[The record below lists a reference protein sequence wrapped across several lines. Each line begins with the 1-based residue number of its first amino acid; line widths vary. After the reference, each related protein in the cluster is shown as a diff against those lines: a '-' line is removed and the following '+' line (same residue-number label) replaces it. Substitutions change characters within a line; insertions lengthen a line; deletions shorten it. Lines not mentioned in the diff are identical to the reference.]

1 MKINLDSPTDDGQ
14 IQILPLIDVIF
25 CILTF
30 FILAVVQTERPQA
43 VNVDLPQAKTGTVQA
58 PDRLIV
64 TLRPGGQLLIGQE
77 QVADRTALLDRAKT
91 YLAQRPDGLLVLNA
105 SQSAMYSDVIGLL
118 DSLREVG
125 GARRVALATAPKI
138 ETTPTP
144 NPYLP
149 NPYSPNPSPNP
160 YGTPGGLPGSQSP
173 GGLPGSN
180 PSGLPNYGSPGSSP
194 LLYPDSTLGIPGN
207 SPSPGL
213 PPNSVSP
220 GTGNPNLGTP
230 NPTGT
235 SPSNTGVGQQD
246 FNSKTI
252 RLTPSN
258 PPNPQPTR

>member
-1 MKINLDSPTDDGQ
+1 MKINLDNPTDDGQ

-64 TLRPGGQLLIGQE
+64 TLRPGGQLLVGQE
-77 QVADRTALLDRAKT
+77 EVADRTALLDRAKT
-91 YLAQRPDGLLVLNA
+91 YLAQRPDGLLVVNA
-105 SQSAMYSDVIGLL
+105 SQSAMYSDVISLL

-149 NPYSPNPSPNP
+149 NPYSNP
-160 YGTPGGLPGSQSP
+160 YGTPGGFPGSQSP
-173 GGLPGSN
+173 GGFPGSN
-180 PSGLPNYGSPGSSP
+180 PSGLPNYGSPGSNSP
-194 LLYPDSTLGIPGN
+194 LYPDSNLGIPGS

-213 PPNSVSP
+213 TPNSIIP
-220 GTGNPNLGTP
+220 GTGNPNLGTQ
-230 NPTGT
+230 NSTGT
-235 SPSNTGVGQQD
+235 PPSNTGVGPQD

-252 RLTPSN
+252 RLTP
-258 PPNPQPTR
+258 NPQPTR

>member
-1 MKINLDSPTDDGQ
+1 MKIDLDNATDDGQ

-64 TLRPGGQLLIGQE
+64 TLRPGGQLLVGQE
-77 QVADRTALLDRAKT
+77 EVADRTALLDRAKT

-105 SQSAMYSDVIGLL
+105 SQNAMYSDVIGLL

-149 NPYSPNPSPNP
+149 NPYSNP
-160 YGTPGGLPGSQSP
+160 YGTPGGFPGSQSP
-173 GGLPGSN
+173 GGFPGSN

-194 LLYPDSTLGIPGN
+194 LLYPDSTLGTPGA
-207 SPSPGL
+207 SPNSPGL
-213 PPNSVSP
+213 TPNP
-220 GTGNPNLGTP
+220 NIPNPGNPNLAIPNTATTP
-230 NPTGT
+230 LPKTG
-235 SPSNTGVGQQD
+235 SGAQD
-246 FNSKTI
+246 FNTKTQRI
-252 RLTPSN
+252 PLTP
-258 PPNPQPTR
+258 R

>member
-1 MKINLDSPTDDGQ
+1 MKINLDNATDDGQ

-64 TLRPGGQLLIGQE
+64 TLRPGGQLLVGQE
-77 QVADRTALLDRAKT
+77 EVADRTALMDRAKT

-105 SQSAMYSDVIGLL
+105 SQTAMYSDVIGVL

-125 GARRVALATAPKI
+125 GVRRVALATTPKI
-138 ETTPTP
+138 ETTPPP

-149 NPYSPNPSPNP
+149 NPNFNP
-160 YGTPGGLPGSQSP
+160 YGTPGGF
-173 GGLPGSN
+173 PGSN

-194 LLYPDSTLGIPGN
+194 LLYPDNNLGIPGAFPN
-207 SPSPGL
+207 GPG
-213 PPNSVSP
+213 S
-220 GTGNPNLGTP
+220 TP
-230 NPTGT
+230 NPTIPN
-235 SPSNTGVGQQD
+235 SRNPNLVIPNTGTPPLPNTGSGAQD
-246 FNSKTI
+246 FKTNKQTI
-252 RLTPSN
+252 PLTPNNSQN
-258 PPNPQPTR
+258 LQPGR